1 MRVGINPTP
10 TRNSLGSKNV
20 GAGLIP
26 ARIESRVREYKML
39 KHVVFFKFK
48 DGVGEKEILGLEKG
62 FAELPPVIP
71 EVLSYEFGR
80 DVVRSERSYDLALVS
95 SFKDLQSMQR
105 YQKHPAHQI
114 VSKKVNELCESVLAV
129 DFVTK

>member
-1 MRVGINPTP
+1 
-10 TRNSLGSKNV
+10 
-20 GAGLIP
+20 
-26 ARIESRVREYKML
+26 ML

-48 DGVGEKEILGLEKG
+48 DGVGEEEIVGLEKSL
-62 FAELPPVIP
+62 AALPPAIP
-71 EVLSYEFGR
+71 EIFSYEFGR
-80 DVVRSERSYDLALVS
+80 DVVRSERS

-129 DFVTK
+129 DFVT

>member
-1 MRVGINPTP
+1 
-10 TRNSLGSKNV
+10 
-20 GAGLIP
+20 
-26 ARIESRVREYKML
+26 ML

-48 DGVGEKEILGLEKG
+48 DGVGEEEIVGLEKSL
-62 FAELPPVIP
+62 AALPPAIP
-71 EVLSYEFGR
+71 EILSYEFGR
-80 DVVRSERSYDLALVS
+80 DVVRSERSCDLALVS

-114 VSKKVNELCESVLAV
+114 VSRKVNELCESVLAV

>member
-1 MRVGINPTP
+1 VGINPTP
-10 TRNSLGSKNV
+10 TRHSLGSKNV
-20 GAGLIP
+20 GAGFTP

-48 DGVGEKEILGLEKG
+48 DGVGEEEIVGLEKSL
-62 FAELPPVIP
+62 AALPPAIP
-71 EVLSYEFGR
+71 EIF
-80 DVVRSERSYDLALVS
+80 SYD

-129 DFVTK
+129 DFVT

>member
-1 MRVGINPTP
+1 
-10 TRNSLGSKNV
+10 
-20 GAGLIP
+20 
-26 ARIESRVREYKML
+26 ML

-105 YQKHPAHQI
+105 YQKHPAHQV